1 MTAITW
7 KPGTDSLY
15 DPLFDHLRELHYR
28 DKTHHL
34 WSNYN
39 REHFINEAA
48 ALTIVFD
55 NHGNPTHCGS
65 VLQRSCW
72 PDKVY
77 RVLNRLWRVN
87 RYDGPIKDIDPN
99 GGLLLKSQIDWLQEN
114 TDYELAFISRESKHF
129 QKWLI
134 GQCRKNYQLD
144 FEHDDYLYLTC
155 PNPSDNSCWQRI
167 IYQGNKNLL
176 ESWTRKTH
184 SD

>member
-1 MTAITW
+1 MNAITW

-15 DPLFDHLRELHYR
+15 DPLFDYLRELHYR

-48 ALTIVFD
+48 ALSIVFD
-55 NHGNPTHCGS
+55 SDGNPTHCAS
-65 VLQRSCW
+65 VLKRSCW

-77 RVLNRLWRVN
+77 RILNRLWRVD
-87 RYDGPIKDIDPN
+87 RYDGPIKNIDSN
-99 GGLLLKSQIDWLQEN
+99 GGLLMKSQLEWLKAN
-114 TDYELAFISRESKHF
+114 TDCELAFVSRESKHF

-134 GQCRKNYQLD
+134 DQCRTNYELN

-155 PNPSDNSCWQRI
+155 PNPGDTSCWQRI
-167 IYQGNKNLL
+167 IYQGNNSLL
-176 ESWTRKTH
+176 ESWSRKVPA
-184 SD
+184 D